1 MSDVEYLKNE
11 IVIMLKAGRS
21 RSYIINQLKYEG
33 HDEDKIKLI
42 VDALEDE
49 LIKTKRKNLTKQKT
63 LYLII
68 FLCSL
73 SVNLYLFF
81 GLQNVIILAYGFVG
95 VMFWSLF
102 KFFLTNKHSL

>member
-42 VDALEDE
+42 VDSLEDE
-49 LIKTKRKNLTKQKT
+49 LIKTKRKNLTPVIHERKNVKSIKHAKHFAVYCPVCR
-63 LYLII
+63 LYNH
-68 FLCSL
+68 FA
-73 SVNLYLFF
+73 V
-81 GLQNVIILAYGFVG
+81 
-95 VMFWSLF
+95 
-102 KFFLTNKHSL
+102 